1 MAIKRTVAWLL
12 IIIMLV
18 MAGCADSSVNNAD
31 KNLPDINP
39 NAESANKDSANVT
52 LYFSYRGE
60 KLLAGEMVTVNVPVN
75 ESLEY
80 AVVRAL
86 MAGPTVNRAELSGLF
101 WDGVKL
107 LRVDS
112 SADILFI
119 TLNEAFVSTDPEK
132 VVLEEGTVADQKKL
146 AICSIVNTVVE
157 MGRFSRVQINVEKQA
172 GVGQGITLQEAGW
185 DLNST
190 KRLEPLGRMKDLI
203 LTPQY
208 TLWQALDSFTKKDWA
223 RLYNFTAYNNPD
235 GSVKP
240 DIQTYSEALAAKG
253 NVLEGFSVTDSNV
266 SGDGQQAIVML
277 DYSMKTREGD
287 SIGRTDIPVVLV
299 REEGIWKFSYS
310 SLVDVLINAG

>member
-1 MAIKRTVAWLL
+1 ML
-12 IIIMLV
+12 IVIMLV
-18 MAGCADSSVNNAD
+18 MAGCASGGNQEEK

-39 NAESANKDSANVT
+39 NAESANKDSLDVT

-60 KLLAGEMVTVNVPVN
+60 ELLAGETVTINVPVN

-86 MAGPTVNRAELSGLF
+86 INGPTVNRAELTGLF
-101 WDGVKL
+101 WEGVKL
-107 LRVDS
+107 VRVDS

-119 TLNEAFVSTDPEK
+119 TLNEAFVSTEPEK
-132 VVLEEGTVADQKKL
+132 VVLEEGTVAEQKRL

-157 MGRFSRVQINVEKQA
+157 MGKYSRVQINVDKQA
-172 GVGQGITLQEAGW
+172 GVGQAITRQEAGW
-185 DLNST
+185 ETDGAQ
-190 KRLEPLGRMKDLI
+190 RLEPLGRMKDMI

-208 TLWQALDSFTKKDWA
+208 TLWQALDSFTKKDWT

-240 DIQTYSEALAAKG
+240 EIKAFSDALSDSG
-253 NVLEGFSVTDSNV
+253 NLLEKFNVTDMNV
-266 SGDGQQAIVML
+266 SGDGQRATVML

-287 SIGRTDIPVVLV
+287 AIGRTNIPVVLV